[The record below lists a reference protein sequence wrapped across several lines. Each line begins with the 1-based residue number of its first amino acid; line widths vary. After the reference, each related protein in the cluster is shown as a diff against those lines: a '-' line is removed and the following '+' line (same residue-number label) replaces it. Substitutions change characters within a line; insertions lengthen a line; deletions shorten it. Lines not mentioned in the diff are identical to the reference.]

1 VISDILYEAG
11 HVIDTDRIYGV
22 GLSNGGM
29 FLTTLLLD
37 PHFRF
42 AAGCVYMGGCA
53 SRPSPHPTFSSR
65 WLTRRHGAG
74 TDT

>member
-1 VISDILYEAG
+1 M
-11 HVIDTDRIYGV
+11 IDTDRIYGV

-37 PHFRF
+37 PRFRF

-53 SRPSPHPTFSSR
+53 SRPSPHLTFSSR
-65 WLTRRHGAG
+65 WLTRRHDAG